1 MVPEEKKVIV
11 FTEENPY
18 TEKDLTNTMEH
29 PEESEDDEEGGAASV
44 TDASSRI
51 QPADGGGTS

>member
-1 MVPEEKKVIV
+1 MAIHSEKKVIV

-29 PEESEDDEEGGAASV
+29 PEESEDDEE
-44 TDASSRI
+44 DEPHRK
-51 QPADGGGTS
+51 

>member
-29 PEESEDDEEGGAASV
+29 PEDPEEVEEDENA
-44 TDASSRI
+44 
-51 QPADGGGTS
+51 